1 MVPAGKT
8 FVLHFDYIISDTR
21 LVRVS
26 ISNIFKEFKVLS
38 FRTSPMYIELEW
50 ELAADPS
57 LRWRALQQMDSPL
70 SECAPNP
77 RGQPGVPP
85 RLEGEL
91 LYALSPSHFECVD
104 PRHLHL

>member
-38 FRTSPMYIELEW
+38 HTS
-50 ELAADPS
+50 S
-57 LRWRALQQMDSPL
+57 
-70 SECAPNP
+70 
-77 RGQPGVPP
+77 
-85 RLEGEL
+85 
-91 LYALSPSHFECVD
+91 
-104 PRHLHL
+104 

>member
-26 ISNIFKEFKVLS
+26 ISNIFKEFKVS
-38 FRTSPMYIELEW
+38 HTPSPMSIELEW
-50 ELAADPS
+50 ELAADPC
-57 LRWRALQQMDSPL
+57 LRWSPLQQMDRPL
-70 SECAPNP
+70 PERAPNS
-77 RGQPGVPP
+77 RGQPVIPP
-85 RLEGEL
+85 WAEGDL
-91 LYALSPSHFECVD
+91 LYALSLSHFECAD

>member
-26 ISNIFKEFKVLS
+26 ISNIFKEFKVYHKP
-38 FRTSPMYIELEW
+38 SPMFIELEW
-50 ELAADPS
+50 ELAADPG
-57 LRWRALQQMDSPL
+57 LRWRPLQQMDRPL

-85 RLEGEL
+85 WAEGDL
-91 LYALSPSHFECVD
+91 LYALSLSHFECAD
-104 PRHLHL
+104 PRRLHL